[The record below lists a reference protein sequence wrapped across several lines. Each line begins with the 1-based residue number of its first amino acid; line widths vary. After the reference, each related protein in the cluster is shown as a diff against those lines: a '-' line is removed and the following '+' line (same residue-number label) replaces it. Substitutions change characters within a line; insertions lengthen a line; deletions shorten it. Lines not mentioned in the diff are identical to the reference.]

1 MDFSRLVLDIVYF
14 ISLYYAVFWLLTFFS
29 EKEVK
34 IRRKEISYT
43 DISIIIPM
51 YNEAENIVCTIEN
64 ICNVDYDKEKI
75 KLIVVDDGSTDNSYD
90 LAKEAIKSMKERYP
104 NLNALLLRQENAG
117 KYKAMNYALEH
128 VNTEFFAT
136 LDADS
141 YPKSDSL
148 KIILNEF
155 SSKNIASVTPILKVY
170 NPTTII
176 EKIQAIEYSVNHFYK
191 AVLSKANAIHVTPGP
206 LAVYRTEVV
215 KSLGGFRQG
224 HKTEDMELA
233 VRIQKSQYK
242 IVQANDAIVYT
253 KCPKTLKS
261 LFAQRKRW
269 NLGTIRNILDY
280 KTIMFNKKYGDFGL
294 FQFPMILMSGILS
307 VSILSLLIFQR
318 RSAIRR
324 GYLSLK
330 AYNFNIIE
338 YIIDSFGTL
347 NFEYWFFNLELRS
360 IIMFGFFFA
369 ITLFIVYK
377 SLSLNKINFNFE
389 KFKGT
394 AVSFLLFTF
403 FYYVFLST
411 VWMVVFK
418 DFFLGKDVVWK
429 KSI

>member
-1 MDFSRLVLDIVYF
+1 MDFSRLILDIVYF
-14 ISLYYAVFWLLTFFS
+14 ISLYYAVFWLITFFG
-29 EKEVK
+29 EKDVK
-34 IRRKEISYT
+34 VKRKEISYPG
-43 DISIIIPM
+43 ISIIIPM

-90 LAKEAIKSMKERYP
+90 LAKDAIKSMKERYP
-104 NLNALLLRQENAG
+104 ILNALLLRQENAG

-170 NPTTII
+170 NPTKMI
-176 EKIQAIEYSVNHFYK
+176 EKIQAIEYCVNHFYK

-215 KSLGGFRQG
+215 KTLGGFRQG

-242 IVQANDAIVYT
+242 IVQANDAVVYT

-269 NLGTIRNILDY
+269 NLGTLRNLIDY
-280 KTIMFNKKYGDFGL
+280 KSIMFNKKYGDFGL

-307 VSILSLLIFQR
+307 VSILSLLILQR

-324 GYLSLK
+324 IFLSLK

-338 YIIDSFGTL
+338 YVIDSFGTL

-377 SLSLNKINFNFE
+377 SLSLNKIKLNFE
-389 KFKGT
+389 KFKST
-394 AVSFLLFTF
+394 AVSFLLFAF
-403 FYYVFLST
+403 FYYMFLST
-411 VWMVVFK
+411 VWVVVFK
-418 DFFLGKDVVWK
+418 DFFLRKEVVWK